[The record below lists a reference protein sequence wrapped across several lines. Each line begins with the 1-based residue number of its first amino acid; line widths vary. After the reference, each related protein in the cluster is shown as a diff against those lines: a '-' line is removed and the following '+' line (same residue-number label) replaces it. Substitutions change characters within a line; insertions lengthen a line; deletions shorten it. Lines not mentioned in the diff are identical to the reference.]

1 MMSAQEKDVKRVYCP
16 ECGKWLLCVD
26 EKTEGII
33 IPFCKRC
40 HKQVKINVF
49 HDKNIKPTE

>member
-1 MMSAQEKDVKRVYCP
+1 MSAQEKDVKRVYCP